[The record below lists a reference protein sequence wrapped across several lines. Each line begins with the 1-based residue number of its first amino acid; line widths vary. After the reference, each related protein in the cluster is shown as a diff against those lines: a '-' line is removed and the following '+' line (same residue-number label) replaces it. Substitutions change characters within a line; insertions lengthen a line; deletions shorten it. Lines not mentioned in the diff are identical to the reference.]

1 MKRILVWL
9 FAGTVLAGVCLAQS
23 AQSQA
28 SGSASQD
35 TAVSAGQSA
44 AHAESNTSATASQ
57 ATKISDKDSDAQAAS
72 ASQLQSGS
80 TVQAELTKPLDARKN
95 KVGDEVVAKTT
106 HDVKSNGHVVVPRGS
121 KLIGHVTEVKAHS
134 KDQANSE
141 LGIAFDHAVLKNGTE
156 MPLALGI
163 QAIGR
168 APASAAAM
176 EEDTMASG
184 SAGAVGSSGGRA
196 AGGGGGMLGGV
207 RSTAGGVVN
216 TAGSTAGAATSAAGS
231 AGSAVSRPLA
241 SGSLTSTS
249 QGVVGLNG
257 LSLATDASNSTTGS
271 VITSNGS
278 NVHLD
283 SGTQMVLQVTR

>member
-1 MKRILVWL
+1 MKRILVSL
-9 FAGTVLAGVCLAQS
+9 FAGAVLAGVCVAQS

-35 TAVSAGQSA
+35 TSASAGKSG

-57 ATKISDKDSDAQAAS
+57 ATAVSDKNNHAQAAS

-95 KVGDEVVAKTT
+95 KAGDEVVAKTT
-106 HDVKSNGHVVVPRGS
+106 HDVKSNGHVVVPKGS
-121 KLIGHVTEVKAHS
+121 KLIGHITEVKAHG

-156 MPLALGI
+156 MPMALGI

-168 APASAAAM
+168 AQASAAAM
-176 EEDTMASG
+176 EDDTMAGG
-184 SAGAVGSSGGRA
+184 SAGAMGSSGGRA
-196 AGGGGGMLGGV
+196 SGGGGGVLGGV

-231 AGSAVSRPLA
+231 AGGAVSGPLA

-249 QGVVGLNG
+249 QGVVGLQG
-257 LSLATDASNSTTGS
+257 LSLASDASNSTKGS
-271 VITSNGS
+271 VITSSGG

-283 SGTQMVLQVTR
+283 SGTQMILQVNQ